1 MCSGCQ
7 QAKGAAPKTSN
18 ALTSQMRQ
26 KLTGSD
32 VKQDAFKRLQAECG
46 CGCPGAC
53 NGNTA
58 KGKQL
63 GLG

>member
-1 MCSGCQ
+1 MCSPGKPC
-7 QAKGAAPKTSN
+7 GSSSGSAAS
-18 ALTSQMRQ
+18 LTSQMRQ

-32 VKQDAFKRLQAECG
+32 VKEDAFKRLQAQCG